1 MSWKAEIRQNQLL
14 TRKANSKVRNN
25 KKGVSGSVHYRKIAF
40 SKYPPVCTYCGFG
53 ITGILEVAHLNH
65 NRKDN
70 SLENLVILCPTCH
83 KMYDGNLI
91 PKEILVVLRDNP
103 RKIDWSDRMKD
114 AGIKAARKRKRKVA
128 ARKAVETRRRN
139 QQIKKVR

>member
-1 MSWKAEIRQNQLL
+1 MK
-14 TRKANSKVRNN
+14 TD
-25 KKGVSGSVHYRKIAF
+25 KKDSSRSVHYRKIAF
-40 SKYPPVCTYCGFG
+40 SVYPPFCAYCGFG
-53 ITGILEVAHLNH
+53 IKGILQVAHLNH

-70 SLENLVILCPTCH
+70 SVENLVILCPTCH

-103 RKIDWSDRMKD
+103 RKIDWSASMKD
-114 AGIKAARKRKRKVA
+114 AGIKAARKRKARVA

-139 QQIKKVR
+139 QQTKKA